1 MGNRSKAGTTRA
13 TRSGRHSHAEGR
25 NRGTPGAAPAAEDA
39 APRPGRAAARHSRA
53 AKRPDMLSRLLPR
66 ALVVACLAG
75 SSTAY
80 LAGGKV
86 VQLSVDGRP
95 RTLNTFAGS
104 VGELLQRHGVRVGD
118 HDIVAPGPDAALKD
132 GDTVAVRYGRPIA
145 LTLDGRPRRIWTT
158 AGTVDGALR
167 QLGVRADGAYLSASR
182 GEAIGRHGLE
192 LDVRTERQVTFLVDG
207 RERPFRTNAAT
218 VGEALRDAGIVLRG
232 MDAASVDPDTFPREG
247 QTISVKRIRGHDEV
261 HEEPVPFPV
270 VRKKDPSLFEGTTV
284 VDTRG
289 RNGLRRVTYAYRT
302 VDGVR
307 QKPRRIAEEL
317 LREPVRQ
324 IVRVG
329 TKPLPNSVK
338 GADHLNWKALGQCEA
353 GGRPNAVDA
362 SGTYGGLYQFDR
374 RTWRKL
380 GGRGRPQD
388 ASAKEQTYRAKRLYI
403 QRGASPWPVCGRKL
417 HS

>member
-1 MGNRSKAGTTRA
+1 MSNADTKQAGARSYADRPY
-13 TRSGRHSHAEGR
+13 
-25 NRGTPGAAPAAEDA
+25 RGTPDRAPAAGDA
-39 APRPGRAAARHSRA
+39 EPGPGRAAARRRRA
-53 AKRPDMLSRLLPR
+53 ARRPDALSRLLPR

-75 SSTAY
+75 GSTAY
-80 LAGGKV
+80 LAGGKA
-86 VQLSVDGRP
+86 VQLSVDGQP
-95 RTLNTFAGS
+95 RTLHTFAGS
-104 VGELLQRHGVRVGD
+104 VEELLRRQGIQVGD
-118 HDIVAPGPDAALKD
+118 HDIVAPGPDAALHD
-132 GDTVAVRYGRPIA
+132 GDTVAVRFGRPVA

-158 AGTVDGALR
+158 AGTVDDALR

-182 GEAIGRHGLE
+182 GEPIGRHGLE

-207 RERPFRTNAAT
+207 RERPVSTNAAT
-218 VGEALRDAGIVLRG
+218 VGEALRDAGIELHG
-232 MDAASVDPDTFPREG
+232 LDATSVDPDSFPREG
-247 QTISVKRIRGHDEV
+247 QTISVMRIRGHDEI

-270 VRKKDPSLFEGTTV
+270 ERTEDPSLFEGTTA

-307 QKPRRIAEEL
+307 QKPRRLAEKL

-324 IVRVG
+324 IERVG
-329 TKPLPNSVK
+329 TKRLPDSVE
-338 GADHLNWKALGQCEA
+338 GADHLNWKALAQCEA

-374 RTWRKL
+374 RTWRNL

-403 QRGASPWPVCGRKL
+403 QRGASPWPVCGRRL
-417 HS
+417 YS

>member
-1 MGNRSKAGTTRA
+1 MSNMSKAGTTQA
-13 TRSGRHSHAEGR
+13 GTRSYADGPYRR
-25 NRGTPGAAPAAEDA
+25 TPGTAPVDEDVE
-39 APRPGRAAARHSRA
+39 PRPGRAAARRRRA
-53 AKRPDMLSRLLPR
+53 ARRPDALSRLLPQ

-75 SSTAY
+75 GSTAY
-80 LAGGKV
+80 LAGGKA

-95 RTLNTFAGS
+95 RTLHTFAGS
-104 VGELLQRHGVRVGD
+104 VEELLQRQGIDVGD
-118 HDIVAPGPDAALKD
+118 HDIVAPDPDAALQD
-132 GDTVAVRYGRPIA
+132 GDAVAVRYGRPIA

-207 RERPFRTNAAT
+207 HERPVRTNAAT
-218 VGEALRDAGIVLRG
+218 VGEALRDAGIALHG
-232 MDAASVDPDTFPREG
+232 LDTTSADPDSFPREG
-247 QTISVKRIRGHDEV
+247 QTISVRRIRGHDEV

-270 VRKKDPSLFEGTTV
+270 ERTQDPSLFEGTTA

-307 QKPRRIAEEL
+307 RKPRRIAEEV

-324 IVRVG
+324 VVRVG
-329 TKPLPNSVK
+329 TKPLPDSVQ
-338 GADHLNWKALGQCEA
+338 GADHLNWKALGRCEA

-362 SGTYGGLYQFDR
+362 SGTYGGLYQFDQ
-374 RTWRKL
+374 RTWRNL
-380 GGRGRPQD
+380 GGHGRPQD

-417 HS
+417 YS

>member
-1 MGNRSKAGTTRA
+1 MSNRSKAGTTRA
-13 TRSGRHSHAEGR
+13 AARPSADGPD
-25 NRGTPGAAPAAEDA
+25 RGTPGAAPAAPDA
-39 APRPGRAAARHSRA
+39 EPRQGRAAARRRRA
-53 AKRPDMLSRLLPR
+53 ARRPDALSRLLPR

-75 SSTAY
+75 GSTAY
-80 LAGGKV
+80 LAGGKA
-86 VQLSVDGRP
+86 VQLSVDGQP
-95 RTLNTFAGS
+95 RTLHTFAGS
-104 VGELLQRHGVRVGD
+104 VGELLQRQGVRVGD
-118 HDIVAPGPDAALKD
+118 HDIVAPGPEAALKD
-132 GDTVAVRYGRPIA
+132 GDTVAVRFGRPIA

-182 GEAIGRHGLE
+182 GAAIGRHGLE

-207 RERPFRTNAAT
+207 RERPVRTNAAT
-218 VGEALRDAGIVLRG
+218 VGEALRDAGIILHRL
-232 MDAASVDPDTFPREG
+232 DATSADPDSFPREG

-270 VRKKDPSLFEGTTV
+270 VRTEDPSLFEGTTA

-289 RNGLRRVTYAYRT
+289 RNGLRRVRYAYRT

-317 LREPVRQ
+317 LREPVREV
-324 IVRVG
+324 VRVG
-329 TKPLPNSVK
+329 TKPLPDSVR

-374 RTWRKL
+374 HTWRNL

-417 HS
+417 YS

>member
-1 MGNRSKAGTTRA
+1 MSNAGTTQA
-13 TRSGRHSHAEGR
+13 GTRSYADGPY
-25 NRGTPGAAPAAEDA
+25 RGTPGRGPATEDVE
-39 APRPGRAAARHSRA
+39 PRPGRAAARRRRA
-53 AKRPDMLSRLLPR
+53 ARRPDALGKLLPR

-75 SSTAY
+75 GSTAY
-80 LAGGKV
+80 LAGGKA
-86 VQLSVDGRP
+86 VQLSVDGES
-95 RTLNTFAGS
+95 RTLHTFAGD
-104 VGELLQRHGVRVGD
+104 VDELLQRQGIQVGD
-118 HDIVAPGPDAALKD
+118 HDIVAPGPDAALQD
-132 GDTVAVRYGRPIA
+132 GDTVAVRFGRPIA

-182 GEAIGRHGLE
+182 GEAIGRRGLE

-207 RERPFRTNAAT
+207 RERPVRTNAAT
-218 VGEALRDAGIVLRG
+218 VGEALRDAGIALHG
-232 MDAASVDPDTFPREG
+232 LDATSVDPDSFPRDG
-247 QTISVKRIRGHDEV
+247 QTISVMRIRGHDEV

-270 VRKKDPSLFEGTTV
+270 ERTDDPSLFEGTTA
-284 VDTRG
+284 VDSKG

-302 VDGVR
+302 VDGIR
-307 QKPRRIAEEL
+307 KKPRRVAEKL

-324 IVRVG
+324 VERVG

-338 GADHLNWKALGQCEA
+338 GADHLNWKALAQCEA

-374 RTWRKL
+374 RTWRNL
-380 GGRGRPQD
+380 GGHGRPQD
-388 ASAKEQTYRAKRLYI
+388 ASAKEQTFRAKRLYI

-417 HS
+417 YS